1 MQISVFILDMIIDL
15 PNSWNN
21 VIAKLILILWSIA
34 YPIYWLSALRFPTK
48 FIYFLPV
55 ILIFLNLMMML
66 QYINSIIEDLGEMSP
81 EDTIR

>member
-1 MQISVFILDMIIDL
+1 MQISVFILDMIIDF
-15 PNSWNN
+15 PNSWND
-21 VIAKLILILWSIA
+21 VIAKLILILWSVA

-55 ILIFLNLMMML
+55 ILIVLNLMMML
-66 QYINSIIEDLGEMSP
+66 QYINALIEDLDELSP